1 MNNKLIH
8 STQVIKGLP
17 FNIKSCN
24 MLRYD
29 LIELVCTDTEN
40 QFSLVFSTD
49 YLQDFIDKVVKY
61 IDSEEKLTIKNIEDW
76 EVD

>member
-17 FNIKSCN
+17 FSIKRYN

-49 YLQDFIDKVVKY
+49 YLQDFIDKVVEY
-61 IDSEEKLTIKNIEDW
+61 INSKEQLVIKNIEDW

>member
-61 IDSEEKLTIKNIEDW
+61 INSEEKLTIKNIEDW

>member
-1 MNNKLIH
+1 MNNRLIH

-17 FNIKSCN
+17 FSIKSCN

-49 YLQDFIDKVVKY
+49 YLQDFIDKVLEY
-61 IDSEEKLTIKNIEDW
+61 IDSEEKLTVKNIEDW

>member
-61 IDSEEKLTIKNIEDW
+61 INSEEKLKIKNIEDW

>member
-29 LIELVCTDTEN
+29 LIELICTDTEN
-40 QFSLVFSTD
+40 QFSLIFSTD

>member
-8 STQVIKGLP
+8 SNQVIKGLP

>member
-1 MNNKLIH
+1 MNNRLIH

-17 FNIKSCN
+17 FSIKSCN

-49 YLQDFIDKVVKY
+49 YIQDFIDKVIEY

-76 EVD
+76 DVD

>member
-17 FNIKSCN
+17 FSIKSCN

-49 YLQDFIDKVVKY
+49 YIQDFIDKVIEY

-76 EVD
+76 DVD

>member
-29 LIELVCTDTEN
+29 LIELICTDTEN
-40 QFSLVFSTD
+40 QFSLIFSTD
-49 YLQDFIDKVVKY
+49 YLQDFIDKVVEY
-61 IDSEEKLTIKNIEDW
+61 IDSEEKLTVKNIEDW
-76 EVD
+76 EVN